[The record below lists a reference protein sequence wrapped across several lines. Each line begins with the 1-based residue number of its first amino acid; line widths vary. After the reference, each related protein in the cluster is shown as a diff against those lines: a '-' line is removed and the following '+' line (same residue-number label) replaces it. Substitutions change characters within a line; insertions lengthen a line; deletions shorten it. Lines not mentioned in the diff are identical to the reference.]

1 MPPLDGFLCAFCH
14 LLSCLCPLI
23 SLFYVNI
30 ECEKKLLEEHHLCRS
45 RTISYHPHLPPPQ
58 CFWEGLQPRALRC
71 CSSCAFRLY
80 DGFHL
85 HAVGELGFDSDLI
98 RKSFFLISGCSLFK
112 IVLVPLVWE
121 TDRDVTIL
129 TWFWFL
135 LPALPWDAVFP
146 WGPSMKK
153 HKMHL
158 SQFCCP
164 ACLCSINMEWTVL

>member
-129 TWFWFL
+129 TWF
-135 LPALPWDAVFP
+135 
-146 WGPSMKK
+146 
-153 HKMHL
+153 
-158 SQFCCP
+158 
-164 ACLCSINMEWTVL
+164 